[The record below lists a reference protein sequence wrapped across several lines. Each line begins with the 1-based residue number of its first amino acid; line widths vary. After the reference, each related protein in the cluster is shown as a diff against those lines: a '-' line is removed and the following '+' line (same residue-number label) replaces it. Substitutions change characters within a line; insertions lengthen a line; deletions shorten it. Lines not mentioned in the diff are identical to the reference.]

1 MRRLCSLEKSSAGK
15 GENQKERTRSKVDEL
30 NYSSDKCAIKDLKAR
45 AGSNH
50 SGGLLKAHNQPC

>member
-1 MRRLCSLEKSSAGK
+1 MLGK
-15 GENQKERTRSKVDEL
+15 VKIKKREPEAKWMNLITVVTNAL
-30 NYSSDKCAIKDLKAR
+30 LKDLKAR